1 MRPYHPG
8 MSVPPSTAH
17 IEKPPAEHRGK
28 RRRRVLLSGL
38 GYVPQTL
45 ATFDCTIR
53 DLSET
58 GARITVRPGAIIPT
72 HFLLINI
79 RDRIAYEVQTIWRRE
94 SELGLT
100 IARPIPLAADA
111 HPDAGHLRRLWLE
124 RANR

>member
-1 MRPYHPG
+1 
-8 MSVPPSTAH
+8 MSALPSIAT
-17 IEKPPAEHRGK
+17 IEKPPVEHRGK
-28 RRRRVLLSGL
+28 RRRRVLLSGMA
-38 GYVPQTL
+38 YVPQTR

-79 RDRIAYEVQTIWRRE
+79 RDRVAYDVQTIWRRE
-94 SELGLT
+94 SELGVT
-100 IARPIPLAADA
+100 IVRPVSLADNT